1 MIDRMPD
8 RIILVNGLPGAGKTT
23 VATALAGRLGA
34 PTGCVAVA
42 GDRVMAAFG
51 AAGLEAET

>member
-1 MIDRMPD
+1 MPD
-8 RIILVNGLPGAGKTT
+8 RIILVNGLPGAGKAT